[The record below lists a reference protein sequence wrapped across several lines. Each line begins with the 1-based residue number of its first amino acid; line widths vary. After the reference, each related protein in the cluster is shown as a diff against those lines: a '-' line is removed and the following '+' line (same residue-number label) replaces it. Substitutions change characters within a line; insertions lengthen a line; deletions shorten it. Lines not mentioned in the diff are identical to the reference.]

1 MGNLPIFFDPRV
13 FLSSQASAG
22 LEEYLK
28 TLRDGAGTPVIAIV
42 ALLLSS
48 HGDQVRWSWSLYPI
62 QLLRF
67 EYGEQLHGM
76 YAKSWQKGRWAS
88 SIKFNFKFYI
98 N

>member
-1 MGNLPIFFDPRV
+1 MVSMGNLPIFFDPRV

-67 EYGEQLHGM
+67 EYGEQLQR
-76 YAKSWQKGRWAS
+76 YVCEVVAKGQVG
-88 SIKFNFKFYI
+88 IKH
-98 N
+98 